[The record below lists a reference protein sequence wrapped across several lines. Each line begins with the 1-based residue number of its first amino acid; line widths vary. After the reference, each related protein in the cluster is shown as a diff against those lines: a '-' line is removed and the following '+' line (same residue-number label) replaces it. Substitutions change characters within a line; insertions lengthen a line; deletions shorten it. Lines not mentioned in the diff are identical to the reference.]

1 MNTSRRH
8 TLRMLA
14 VGSALPSIWISP
26 TAFAQVTGP
35 IRIGLLVPLTGAAAA
50 YGPEM
55 AKAGRIAAELINK
68 DAGGILGGR
77 KIEVL
82 IEDSESSATAGV
94 AAARKLLDI
103 DKVSILAGVWNSSV
117 AMALKPI
124 ALERK
129 MGLLVSGSA
138 DAITD
143 GDNKGL
149 VWRFQS
155 RGQDWGGVIARAML
169 RSKMRRV
176 SILGLQN
183 PFTVGMI
190 EPFVSEIR
198 KGGGEVV
205 DRVFYNPGQPSYR
218 SEVEQVFSKK
228 IDGVFMP
235 ALLPDFTAI
244 AKDVYRGGF
253 DAKIFTL
260 SIAADSEG
268 KFIENVGA
276 QVAEGI
282 THLQPTP
289 PVGSLGYKRFI
300 KLMGETDDR
309 VFLFA
314 CNTYDQIAMIAMA
327 IEKAKSTTSSEF
339 LVQFPAI
346 SNGPGEAVFNPV
358 DGLKAI
364 RAGKAI
370 NYSGAGSSV
379 EFNARGDLV
388 NREFTQYKIVGGKNT
403 TVGVIS

>member
-1 MNTSRRH
+1 MNLSRRNVLS
-8 TLRMLA
+8 TLAAGSVLPMLFRSPA
-14 VGSALPSIWISP
+14 ALAQGS
-26 TAFAQVTGP
+26 GP

-55 AKAGRIAAELINK
+55 AKAGRTVAERINR
-68 DAGGILGGR
+68 DAGGVLGGR
-77 KIEVL
+77 KLEILV
-82 IEDSESSATAGV
+82 EDTESSATAGV

-103 DKVSILAGVWNSSV
+103 ENVSILTGIWNSSV

-124 ALERK
+124 ALERR
-129 MGLLVSGSA
+129 MGMLVSGSA

-149 VWRFQS
+149 IWRFQAK
-155 RGQDWGGVIARAML
+155 GQDWGGVIGRAML

-183 PFTVGMI
+183 PFTIGMI
-190 EPFVSEIR
+190 EPFNTEIR

-205 DRVFYNPGQPSYR
+205 DQVFYNPGQPSYR
-218 SEVEQVFSKK
+218 SEVEQVFRKK
-228 IDGVFMP
+228 LDGVFMP

-244 AKDVYRGGF
+244 AKEVYRGGF

-268 KFIENVGA
+268 KFIQNVGA
-276 QVAEGI
+276 QVSEGV

-289 PVGSLGYKRFI
+289 PTGSTAYRKFLE
-300 KLMGETDDR
+300 LMGEPQDR

-314 CNTYDQIAMIAMA
+314 CNTHDQISMIAMA
-327 IEKAKSTTSSEF
+327 IEKSKSTTSADF
-339 LVQFPAI
+339 LRQFPAI
-346 SNGPGEAVFNPV
+346 ANGPGEAVDNPV
-358 DGLKAI
+358 DGLKLI
-364 RAGKAI
+364 RAGKGV
-370 NYSGAGSSV
+370 NFSGAGSSV

-388 NREFTQYKIVGGKNT
+388 NRNFTQYEIRGGKNT
-403 TVGVIS
+403 VVAVVS

>member
-1 MNTSRRH
+1 MVASRR
-8 TLRMLA
+8 TVLRSLVAGGTAQLVLGPEA
-14 VGSALPSIWISP
+14 VRAQSA
-26 TAFAQVTGP
+26 GP

-55 AKAGRIAAELINK
+55 AKAGRAAADWINRE
-68 DAGGILGGR
+68 GGVLGGR
-77 KIEVL
+77 LLQVL
-82 IEDSESSATAGV
+82 VEDTESSATAGV

-103 DKVSILAGVWNSSV
+103 EKVDVLAGVWNSSV

-124 ALERK
+124 ALERQ
-129 MGLLVSGSA
+129 MGMLVSGSA

-149 VWRFQS
+149 IWRFQA
-155 RGQDWGGVIARAML
+155 RGQDWGSVIARAML
-169 RSKMRRV
+169 KSKARRV

-190 EPFVSEIR
+190 EPFASEIR
-198 KGGGEVV
+198 KAGGEIVEQA
-205 DRVFYNPGQPSYR
+205 FYNPGQPSYR
-218 SEVEQVFSKK
+218 SEVEQVFRKK

-244 AKDVYRGGF
+244 SKEVYRGGF
-253 DAKIFTL
+253 DTRIFTL

-268 KFIENVGA
+268 TFIKNVGP

-289 PVGSLGYKRFI
+289 PAGSTAYKRFV
-300 KLMGETDDR
+300 KLMGESEDR

-327 IEKAKSTTSSEF
+327 IEKSQSTVSSRF
-339 LVQFPAI
+339 LGQFPAI
-346 SNGPGEAVFNPV
+346 ANGPGEPVDNPV
-358 DGLKAI
+358 DGLRLI
-364 RAGKAI
+364 RAGKAV

-388 NREFTQYKIVGGKNT
+388 NREFTQYEIRGGRNRV
-403 TVGVIS
+403 VGVVS

>member
-1 MNTSRRH
+1 MITSRRH
-8 TLRMLA
+8 ALRLLA
-14 VGSALPSIWISP
+14 AGSAMPTIWVSPS
-26 TAFAQVTGP
+26 ALAQTSGP

-55 AKAGRIAAELINK
+55 AKAGRVAADLINK
-68 DAGGILGGR
+68 DAGGLLGGR
-77 KIEVL
+77 KLEVL
-82 IEDSESSATAGV
+82 VEDSESSATAGV

-129 MGLLVSGSA
+129 MGLLVAGSA

-155 RGQDWGGVIARAML
+155 RGQDWGGVIARAMV

-190 EPFVSEIR
+190 EPFVGEIR
-198 KGGGEVV
+198 KAGGEIV
-205 DRVFYNPGQPSYR
+205 DQVFYNPGQPSYR
-218 SEVEQVFSKK
+218 SEVEQVFRKK

-244 AKDVYRGGF
+244 AKEVYRGDF

-276 QVAEGI
+276 KVAEGV

-289 PVGSLGYKRFI
+289 PVGSTAYKRFI

-314 CNTYDQIAMIAMA
+314 CSTYDQIAMIAMA
-327 IEKAKSTTSSEF
+327 IEKAKSTTASEF
-339 LVQFPAI
+339 LTQFMGIA
-346 SNGPGEAVFNPV
+346 NGPGEAVDNPV

-364 RAGKAI
+364 RAGRSV
-370 NYSGAGSSV
+370 NFSGAGSSV
-379 EFNARGDLV
+379 EFNARGDLIS
-388 NREFTQYKIVGGKNT
+388 REFTQYKIVGGKNT
-403 TVGVIS
+403 TVGVIT